1 MAHLIVPAD
10 APAIVQ
16 LAAASILYTHI
27 GAGFAGLGSGFV
39 AMTAKKGG
47 RMHRQAGNVFFASMM
62 LMAALGAAV
71 APFLPERI
79 GSVAGL
85 LTLYLVGT
93 AWLTIRRRPGESGRL
108 ELAALPLGLATIVF
122 GVWIF
127 LLGGPDLRLDGLP
140 VVPGLIFATFAA
152 VGVAGDIHLLRRGGL
167 SGAPRL
173 ARHIWR
179 MCSALLL
186 ATLSFVA
193 QPAAIP
199 DAIEGSPL
207 LFAPILG
214 VLALTIYW
222 LVRIRFPH
230 LFARRRPAGVR
241 APALAK
247 P

>member
-10 APAIVQ
+10 APAIVH
-16 LAAASILYTHI
+16 LAAATILYTHI
-27 GAGFAGLGSGFV
+27 GAGFVGLGSGFV
-39 AMTAKKGG
+39 AMTARKGG
-47 RMHRQAGNVFFASMM
+47 GLHRQAGNVFFASMM
-62 LMAALGAAV
+62 LMAALGTAV

-93 AWLTIRRRPGESGRL
+93 AWLTIRRRPGETGRL
-108 ELAALPLGLATIVF
+108 ELAAIPLGLATIVS
-122 GVWIF
+122 GVWLF
-127 LLGGPDLRLDGLP
+127 ALAGPDLTLDGLP
-140 VVPGLIFATFAA
+140 AVPGLIFAALAA
-152 VGVAGDIHLLRRGGL
+152 VGVAGDVHLLRRGGL
-167 SGAPRL
+167 AGAPRL

-222 LVRIRFPH
+222 LVRIRVPH
-230 LFARRRPAGVR
+230 LFRRRAPGARV
-241 APALAK
+241 PALAK